1 MNIFREEEENKSC
14 REFFPKWSLMS
25 CLYFST
31 IQSVTRRDIKQF
43 SFQPFFAGLL
53 TWNSHAQRFEVI
65 QSIPVLWPKVVIFGA
80 LRWPHQWFYQ
90 QRVVIWLWVDA
101 LGYNISKNQLPKSK
115 TMASSHKKVHFW
127 NPIWGTPS
135 ALWNGPSPISLSF
148 LFWSRW
154 DSVCQCTLG
163 RPWFV
168 PNLIKIHQ
176 DLAKI

>member
-1 MNIFREEEENKSC
+1 MAARLLPVKAPFLSENHRKRRFRASGNKIRC
-14 REFFPKWSLMS
+14 DFFPKNKL
-25 CLYFST
+25 
-31 IQSVTRRDIKQF
+31 
-43 SFQPFFAGLL
+43 
-53 TWNSHAQRFEVI
+53 

>member
-1 MNIFREEEENKSC
+1 MLLEPSK
-14 REFFPKWSLMS
+14 LV
-25 CLYFST
+25 ST
-31 IQSVTRRDIKQF
+31 YLLAQI
-43 SFQPFFAGLL
+43 L
-53 TWNSHAQRFEVI
+53 TWRIALFTSKNFAWPTI

>member
-1 MNIFREEEENKSC
+1 MVVFVVRVISAVGGCTLQIPAPGRLQKQ
-14 REFFPKWSLMS
+14 RITILMLVWSGMAWWS
-25 CLYFST
+25 GWS
-31 IQSVTRRDIKQF
+31 
-43 SFQPFFAGLL
+43 
-53 TWNSHAQRFEVI
+53 I